1 MKKIS
6 KNKKYFAFTLA
17 EVLIVLGIIGIV
29 AAFTIPTLV
38 EQFNEQVTST
48 SLKKVYTTLSQAY
61 ISALQQNGKPDTWNL
76 IYNSAQ
82 GSKNFTDKLL
92 PYMKI
97 LKEED
102 YSTAV
107 HTLYLVD
114 GAKLMVW
121 IGHVNCDQQIS
132 PMINNNCGVIVY
144 TTKPQEVATS
154 GKNVFWFYILDDKI
168 LPFGAQIDTE
178 SSFKDYCKRTDLSSD
193 IWGSYGGRGC
203 AAWVIY
209 NENMDY
215 LHCDDLAWDGKHK
228 CS

>member
-178 SSFKDYCKRTDLSSD
+178 SSFKVLLTYGEVTGDVVVRH
-193 IWGSYGGRGC
+193 GSYITKI
-203 AAWVIY
+203 WTIY
-209 NENMDY
+209 IVMI
-215 LHCDDLAWDGKHK
+215 
-228 CS
+228 